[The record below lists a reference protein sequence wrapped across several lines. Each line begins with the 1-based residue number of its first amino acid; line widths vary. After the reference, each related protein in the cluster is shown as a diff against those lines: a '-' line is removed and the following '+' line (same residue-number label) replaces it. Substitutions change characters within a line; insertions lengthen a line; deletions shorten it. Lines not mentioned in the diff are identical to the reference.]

1 MPSAET
7 ELLAERS
14 CAASSA
20 NCETIELGEM
30 SASRRSSIW
39 PLLST
44 SAARTWEPETL
55 IPMKFVPGVVIA
67 NSLSGRIRRVE
78 RSIDEGFGAV
88 KLLIP
93 RVECGRDEENR
104 MQIRTIL
111 LPTDFSE
118 CGNYAL
124 SYAASLAR
132 TFRASIICINVIEP
146 IVPTVGYS
154 GMTEPLP
161 IADIAEQLED
171 SAERELP
178 KLAECEEC
186 SGLEVEELVVHGEA
200 ASEIVRVARERGVDL
215 IVISS
220 HGRTGLGRI
229 IFGSTAESVV
239 RHAPCPVLVVKPP
252 QEEETNSQ

>member
-1 MPSAET
+1 
-7 ELLAERS
+7 
-14 CAASSA
+14 
-20 NCETIELGEM
+20 
-30 SASRRSSIW
+30 
-39 PLLST
+39 
-44 SAARTWEPETL
+44 
-55 IPMKFVPGVVIA
+55 
-67 NSLSGRIRRVE
+67 
-78 RSIDEGFGAV
+78 
-88 KLLIP
+88 
-93 RVECGRDEENR
+93 

-132 TFRASIICINVIEP
+132 TFGASIICVNVIEP

-161 IADIAEQLED
+161 IADITEQLED

-186 SGLEVEELVVHGEA
+186 AGLEVEEMLVHGEA
-200 ASEIVRVARERGVDL
+200 ASEIVRVAKERAVDL

-229 IFGSTAESVV
+229 LFGSTAEAVV
-239 RHAPCPVLVVKPP
+239 RHASCPVLVVKPP
-252 QEEETNSQ
+252 QEDETGQ

>member
-1 MPSAET
+1 
-7 ELLAERS
+7 
-14 CAASSA
+14 
-20 NCETIELGEM
+20 
-30 SASRRSSIW
+30 
-39 PLLST
+39 
-44 SAARTWEPETL
+44 
-55 IPMKFVPGVVIA
+55 MKFACGVVMA
-67 NSLSGRIRRVE
+67 TSLVWAEEAAWTKNSRGFRGCQTDGSGSRINSSYKTY
-78 RSIDEGFGAV
+78 RS
-88 KLLIP
+88 
-93 RVECGRDEENR
+93 N
-104 MQIRTIL
+104 MQIRSIL

-132 TFRASIICINVIEP
+132 TFKASIICVNVIEP

-161 IADIAEQLED
+161 IADITEQLED

-186 SGLEVEELVVHGEA
+186 AGLEVEELLVHGEA
-200 ASEIVRVARERGVDL
+200 ASEIVRVAKERAVDL

-229 IFGSTAESVV
+229 LFGSTAGAVV
-239 RHAPCPVLVVKPP
+239 RHASCPVLVVKPP
-252 QEEETNSQ
+252 QDNEAKDSRQH